1 MTFGSGQRD
10 REVAVTSEASVV
22 DLVVGAAD
30 LVVGAAD
37 LVVGVAMVVD
47 LLQKMSQNGEQ
58 EYKKR
63 CATWRVSLVE

>member
-30 LVVGAAD
+30 LVVG
-37 LVVGVAMVVD
+37 VAMVVD
-47 LLQKMSQNGEQ
+47 LLQKMSQNGKQ

-63 CATWRVSLVE
+63 CAT